1 MTLAADLY
9 IVSIMKT
16 FDPIEKAKELEQIVR
31 QGDSRKYYRIPRP
44 GRWYGGIATADCCGC
59 NLKCV
64 FCWSNKPRD
73 NPKTIG
79 EFYTPE
85 QVFTKITHCARN
97 HHYRL
102 LRISGN
108 EPTIVKNHLLKVLSM
123 VEKTQYVFIL
133 ETNGTLLDKT
143 YVQDLSKFKNLH
155 VRVSLK
161 GTTPEEFALLTAAL
175 PETFDT
181 ILNNLKYLV
190 DYKVKFNLAVML
202 SFSPDEN
209 IVLLKKRLRDISPAI
224 IKDFEEEYIFLYPH
238 VVHRLKKTGIKPL
251 IAYTPGGIPKKFI

>member
-1 MTLAADLY
+1 
-9 IVSIMKT
+9 MKT
-16 FDPIEKAKELEQIVR
+16 FDPIEKAKELEQIVIH
-31 QGDSRKYYRIPRP
+31 GDSRKYYRIPRP

-59 NLKCV
+59 NLQCV

-73 NPKTIG
+73 NPETIG

-85 QVFTKITHCARN
+85 QVVRKITQCAQN

-108 EPTIVKNHLLKVLSM
+108 EPTIAKSHLLQVLSM
-123 VEKTQYVFIL
+123 VDKTEYYFIL
-133 ETNGTLLDKT
+133 ETNGTLLDEA

-161 GTTPEEFALLTAAL
+161 GTTPEEFSTLTAAL
-175 PETFDT
+175 PKTFET
-181 ILNNLKYLV
+181 ILGNLQYLL
-190 DYKVKFNLAVML
+190 DYKVTFNLAVML
-202 SFSPDEN
+202 SFSPDKN
-209 IVLLKKRLRDISPAI
+209 IVLLKERLKQLSPVI

-238 VVHRLKKTGIKPL
+238 VVHRLKKIGIQPL
-251 IAYTPGGIPKKFI
+251 VAYTPGGIPRKFI